1 MSTTRPTLYPTP
13 LIGWR
18 EDVML
23 PDFGDGV
30 LIAKIDTGARSA
42 ALHAEDIIIKGKRVA
57 FVLELDGARRQC
69 EAALV
74 GTKRVKSSN
83 GYSELRPLIEI
94 VVQLGAHRFS
104 VEASLTNRTDMG
116 VPMLLGRNSIRA
128 KFIVHPGR
136 SFILSRAKKKRT

>member
-1 MSTTRPTLYPTP
+1 MSTTRPTLFPTP

-18 EDVML
+18 EDVSL
-23 PDFGDGV
+23 PEFGGGV
-30 LIAKIDTGARSA
+30 LVAKIDTGARSA
-42 ALHAEDIIIKGKRVA
+42 ALHAEEIVIKGKRVS
-57 FVLELDGARRQC
+57 FVLQLGDTRREC
-69 EAALV
+69 EAALT

-83 GYSELRPLIEI
+83 GYSELRPLVEI
-94 VVQLGAHRFS
+94 LIQLGAHRFV

-116 VPMLLGRNSIRA
+116 VPMLLGRNSIRG